1 MQKPLSFLLGL
12 AVLAGAAGAMAGPND
27 PRWFRYHD
35 DKGQPVVTDTVT
47 PEHMARG
54 YEELNSRMQPL
65 RRVEGRRALTPEEE
79 AAARAK
85 READAQRAR
94 DDKQL
99 LRLYSAPAD
108 AERQRNRQLDA
119 LQVRVDFATNQ
130 LNTTRQRRAAEAQ
143 RAATFE
149 RKGKPVPA
157 EIKNSIASLD
167 KQLQGN
173 QAELDAHK
181 AEQAKVQAEF
191 EPVIQR
197 LAELTGKPVNP
208 EPWKPAPPPPPKPA
222 AKPGAKEAAKAP
234 AKK

>member
-1 MQKPLSFLLGL
+1 MQKPLSLLVAL
-12 AVLAGAAGAMAGPND
+12 AFLAGAATATAGPAD
-27 PRWFRYHD
+27 PRWFRYYD

-47 PEHMARG
+47 PEHMTRG
-54 YEELNSRMQPL
+54 YDELNDRMQPL
-65 RRVEGRRALTPEEE
+65 RHVEGRRAMTPEEQ

-85 READAQRAR
+85 REAEAQRAR

-99 LRLYSAPAD
+99 LRLYSVPAD

-119 LQVRVDFATNQ
+119 LQVRIDFATNQ
-130 LNTTRQRRAAEAQ
+130 LNTARQRRAAEAQ

-157 EIKNSIASLD
+157 DIKNSIAALD
-167 KQLQGN
+167 KQLQTS
-173 QAELDAHK
+173 QAELDGYK

-191 EPVIQR
+191 APVIQR
-197 LAELTGKPVNP
+197 LAELTGKPANP

-222 AKPGAKEAAKAP
+222 AKAP